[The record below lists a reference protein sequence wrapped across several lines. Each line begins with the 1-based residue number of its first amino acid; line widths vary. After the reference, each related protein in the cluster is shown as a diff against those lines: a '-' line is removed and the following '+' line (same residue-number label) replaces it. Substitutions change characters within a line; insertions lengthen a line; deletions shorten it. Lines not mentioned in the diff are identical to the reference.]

1 MDMKSI
7 RHLAAAAALVLG
19 SISPLLAHASLVQNG
34 SFDGDSLSGWQT
46 FGDALATDGRAS
58 LTNGVAD
65 GNPDSLNQTGTWSVD
80 MGPEGGLAGLPVT
93 SFDIGGP
100 AYEGSAIAQRLSGA
114 VGSVFQVSFDW
125 AFASTDDMFPDF
137 GFVALNDKVHSFVA
151 ATGQIV
157 DAVFLRTVVDAQN
170 VSWNWFQSS
179 YSAEAA
185 ADGSLALSL
194 GVVDVGDY
202 EGDSRLLLDNV
213 RVSTNA
219 VPEPGSVVLML
230 AGLGVL
236 AGVVRR
242 RQRAQQG

>member
-1 MDMKSI
+1 MKTI
-7 RHLAAAAALVLG
+7 RQIAASAALVLG
-19 SISPLLAHASLVQNG
+19 SVSPLLAQASLLQNG
-34 SFDGDSLSGWQT
+34 TFDSNSLAGWQV
-46 FGDALATDGRAS
+46 FGDVLAADGQVS
-58 LTNGVAD
+58 LTNAVAD

-80 MGPEGGLAGLPVT
+80 IGAEGGLAGLPVT

-125 AFASTDDMFPDF
+125 AFASTDAMFPDF
-137 GFVALNDKVHSFVA
+137 GFVALNDKVHSFVD

-213 RVSTNA
+213 RVSPND
-219 VPEPGSVVLML
+219 VPEPGSVALML

-236 AGVVRR
+236 GGVLRR

>member
-1 MDMKSI
+1 MKSI
-7 RHLAAAAALVLG
+7 RLLAAAAALALG
-19 SISPLLAHASLVQNG
+19 SVSPLLAHASLVQNG

-46 FGDALATDGRAS
+46 FGDVLATDGRAS

-65 GNPDSLNQTGTWSVD
+65 GNPASLNQTGTWSVD
-80 MGPEGGLAGLPVT
+80 IGAEGGLAGVPVE
-93 SFDIGGP
+93 SLDIGGT
-100 AYEGSAIAQRLSGA
+100 AYEGSAIAQHIGGA
-114 VGSVFQVSFDW
+114 VGALFHVTFDW
-125 AFASTDDMFPDF
+125 AFASSDAMFPDF
-137 GFVALNDKVHSFVA
+137 GFVALNQTVHRFVSA
-151 ATGQIV
+151 SGETFG
-157 DAVFLRTVVDAQN
+157 AVFLGTVVDAQN

-219 VPEPGSVVLML
+219 VPEPGSAALML

-236 AGVVRR
+236 GGVLRR